1 MLDKSRIL
9 KIIAAII
16 GVLLVGCGIA
26 INNGANLGNDPVG
39 IFYDGIRA
47 ALKLSY
53 EQLNV
58 ASSIVNIGLLLIV
71 FFTGRKY
78 VNIGTLIYIL
88 PYGLCISLGTTLFK
102 AIPGTDTLA
111 VRILCSTIGCCLL
124 YFGVA
129 IFIVADI
136 GLDPFTG
143 LSMVIANCLGKDFK
157 VGKWITDFLLTL
169 IGFLLHGAL
178 GSITILTLIA
188 GGPMV
193 SLFSKVIKRVL
204 SSKVH

>member
-1 MLDKSRIL
+1 MLDKKKTS
-9 KIIAAII
+9 KVIASII

-39 IFYDGIRA
+39 IFYDGIRM
-47 ALKLSY
+47 ALNLSY
-53 EQLNV
+53 EQLNI
-58 ASSIVNIGLLLIV
+58 ASSIVNVGLLLIV
-71 FFTGRKY
+71 FLTGRKY

-88 PYGLCISLGTTLFK
+88 PYGLCISLGTIVFK
-102 AIPGTDTLA
+102 AIPGTDYLI
-111 VRILCSTIGCCLL
+111 VRILCSALGCCLL

-143 LSMVIANCLGKDFK
+143 LSMVIANCLGKDFR

-169 IGFLLHGAL
+169 IGFLLHGTL
-178 GSITILTLIA
+178 GTITIFTLIA
-188 GGPMV
+188 GGPLV
-193 SLFSKVIKRVL
+193 SFFSRAIKRVL
-204 SSKVH
+204 SAKYH